1 MTNREIIWE
10 QRVHLAEQGRIG
22 YSGRE
27 VKVTTMNCGEMII
40 REPDEIH
47 TYAAWKQMGFQV
59 KKGEKAVAKFTIW
72 KYASK
77 TTETE
82 TGDEEETGKM
92 FMKLAFF
99 FSPAQV
105 EKIA

>member
-10 QRVHLAEQGRIG
+10 QRCNLAEQGRIG
-22 YSGRE
+22 YTGRE
-27 VKVTTMNCGEMII
+27 VRVTTVNMGEIVV

-47 TYAAWKQMGFQV
+47 TYAAWKQLGFQV
-59 KKGEKAVAKFTIW
+59 KKGEKAIAKFTIW
-72 KYASK
+72 KYASS
-77 TTETE
+77 TIENE
-82 TGDEEETGKM
+82 NGEEEETGKM
-92 FMKLAFF
+92 FMKQAFF